1 LPSVNRN
8 GQKFKF
14 APSQSKKIAMAIEY
28 MLGVDVGTSGCKAM
42 VLGQNGAVIGNSFR
56 GYETHH
62 PRSMW
67 AEQKPEDW
75 YEAFKYAV
83 KSVLVKTKVQGE
95 NIASIGIDGMMNSPT
110 FLDEKG
116 NVVRPSI
123 IWMDQRS
130 TPQERWL
137 TEKIGEEKILNNVY
151 SPPTS
156 TSLLSKILWVKENQP
171 KIWEKTHKVL
181 LPKDYIRFKLV
192 ESFVTDWSDA
202 SATQLFNMNKFS
214 WSREICE
221 ATEIDT
227 SKLPEAIPSTKIVGR
242 LSRKAVEDTDLTE
255 EIPVVAGCSDAAA
268 DNLAAGVID
277 PKQCLIRLGTC
288 GALFLITDKVTPDP
302 AKRYYVLAH
311 CIAGRWMIHSLTPC
325 GLASEWFRDICLNR
339 ENHELMEALA
349 KKAPLGSRGL
359 LFHPYLMGEHTPRRG
374 SSLRGGFLG
383 ITLRHKM
390 EHLVRA
396 VFEGIAFSFR
406 ECFRVFEEIEPSI
419 KSVRVVGGGV
429 KSPLWRSIMSDV
441 LGVTLEAPVSEDAS
455 FGAGLLGG
463 IGVGLFRN
471 PKDAVDKCIK
481 IKNITKPNAKNH
493 EKYGKLFGV
502 YIKTLDKL
510 QGVVW

>member
-1 LPSVNRN
+1 
-8 GQKFKF
+8 
-14 APSQSKKIAMAIEY
+14 MATEC
-28 MLGVDVGTSGCKAM
+28 MLGVDIGTSGCKT
-42 VLGQNGAVIGNSFR
+42 VILSRNGAVIGNSSK
-56 GYETHH
+56 GYKTYH
-62 PRSMW
+62 PRAMW

-75 YEAFKYAV
+75 YESFKHTV
-83 KSVLVKTKVQGE
+83 KSVLAKTDIQRK
-95 NIASIGIDGMMNSPT
+95 NIVSIGIDGMMNGPT

-116 NVVRPSI
+116 KIVRPSI

-130 TPQERWL
+130 TSQERWL
-137 TEKIGEEKILNNVY
+137 TEKIGEEKILNNVC
-151 SPPTS
+151 SSLTP
-156 TSLLSKILWVKENQP
+156 TSLLPKILWVKENQP

-202 SATQLFNMNKFS
+202 SATQLFNVNKFS
-214 WSREICE
+214 WSNEICG
-221 ATEIDT
+221 AAGIDT
-227 SKLPEAIPSTKIVGR
+227 SKLPAAVPSTKIVGQ
-242 LSRKAVEDTDLTE
+242 LSKKAAEDIGLTE
-255 EIPVVAGCSDAAA
+255 GIPIVAGCSDAAA

-277 PKQCLIRLGTC
+277 PNQCLIRLGTC
-288 GALFLITDKVTPDP
+288 GALFMVTDKASPDP

-325 GLASEWFRDICLNR
+325 GLASKWFQDVCLN
-339 ENHELMEALA
+339 HGAHKLIEALA

-374 SSLRGGFLG
+374 SSLRGSFLG
-383 ITLRHKM
+383 ITLHHTK
-390 EHLVRA
+390 EHFARA

-419 KSVRVVGGGV
+419 ESVRVVGGGV

-441 LGVTLEAPVSEDAS
+441 LGVTVEIPVSEDAS

-463 IGVGLFRN
+463 IGTGLFRN

-493 EKYGKLFGV
+493 KKYEKLFRE

-510 QGVVW
+510 QSLIWAK